1 MSGFY
6 HLRLELAREPD
17 HPHGDPASGWDL
29 VCALDE
35 NGHLDL
41 SACRADPQRC
51 HIRKFER
58 DVTIA
63 TGHLRH
69 TVGDQWIFDLE
80 PGDAL
85 DATGFTL
92 ARGAY
97 PIAARSTK
105 PSPGHRPAKRLS
117 IFPDRDHAR

>member
-58 DVTIA
+58 DETIA

-69 TVGDQWIFDLE
+69 TVGDQWIFDLD

-85 DATGFTL
+85 DATGFRL
-92 ARGAY
+92 GKEKFVLGEY
-97 PIAARSTK
+97 VSII
-105 PSPGHRPAKRLS
+105 SPDGTPHTYRVERMQSA
-117 IFPDRDHAR
+117 

>member
-35 NGHLDL
+35 KGHLDL

-85 DATGFTL
+85 DATGF
-92 ARGAY
+92 
-97 PIAARSTK
+97 
-105 PSPGHRPAKRLS
+105 RLGKEKFVLGEYVS
-117 IFPDRDHAR
+117 IISLDGTPHTYRVERMQSA